1 MLSLRQPVATTTLI
15 RKMDSIIIST
25 PRIPRF
31 NCRHDADPAND
42 PFRSLSIPGWTR
54 NVLRK
59 DDPQLGISCTTVFLH
74 ERTGIRVSRTN
85 DMHTRV
91 EVSLPR
97 LLFGHNSQLIV
108 SQAQIDAAL
117 AKLWPILDE
126 VLVGTDDPGGKYA
139 DWPNAGY
146 PYTFNGIHFA
156 WHLAVSPDRLIRILC
171 NSKHPEI
178 HRKTTTFD
186 TSIRFPGTG
195 MVISVYDKIAELT
208 RNRDRSQS
216 WTRVEVQWKNP
227 DKLKIVLGVKPV
239 EHLDFHQLYT
249 AYRNT
254 LLRFDCPQISTSSL
268 AYSKPGAIAW
278 MLANGLSAPGGGD
291 PVQWAFDNKVPATRG
306 EKEAQRRFR
315 RQVEHI
321 AVGLERFSFADHLPE
336 DGPSV
341 DVPGCDDMVIPGENE
356 GVPA

>member
-1 MLSLRQPVATTTLI
+1 MDTVVIRTPRTFQYNLRHDQDVSTPSDPLKHLLLPGWSVKTFRNTNPHST
-15 RKMDSIIIST
+15 IST
-25 PRIPRF
+25 TIILH
-31 NCRHDADPAND
+31 HD
-42 PFRSLSIPGWTR
+42 
-54 NVLRK
+54 
-59 DDPQLGISCTTVFLH
+59 
-74 ERTGIRVSRTN
+74 RTGIRVSRNN
-85 DMHTRV
+85 DQHTRI
-91 EVSLPR
+91 EFSLPR
-97 LLFGHNSQLIV
+97 LLFGCNSRLIV
-108 SQAQIDAAL
+108 SQAQIDAAM

-171 NSKHPEI
+171 NAKHPEI

-291 PVQWAFDNKVPATRG
+291 PVFWALGGKVPVTRSQ
-306 EKEAQRRFR
+306 KECQRRFR

-321 AVGLERFSFADHLPE
+321 AVGLESFSFADHLPE